1 VSGKEQ
7 ALADLRASREAIDA
21 TFAAMPDAALEW
33 LKPGDDYAIGGI
45 AIHLIQSLD
54 GYIATLDALH
64 RAGYRD
70 TEGPSE
76 DESVVDAGLARARR
90 GVVGSERRATFA
102 EMATKEQRLG
112 ALAARATDEEFARV
126 VGVTYPGDDVP
137 YPTSVALVL
146 QWMTEHFNEHVPHVR
161 ELFAEWQ
168 KAR

>member
-1 VSGKEQ
+1 MSGKER
-7 ALADLRASREAIDA
+7 AIADLHASRAAIDE
-21 TFAAMPDAALEW
+21 TFASLPDAALTW
-33 LKPGDDYAIGGI
+33 LKPGDDYAIGGV

-54 GYIATLDALH
+54 GYIATVDALR

-76 DESVVDAGLARARR
+76 DASVVEAGLAHARR
-90 GVVGSERRATFA
+90 GIAGDERRPMFA
-102 EMATKEQRLG
+102 EMATKERRL
-112 ALAARATDEEFARV
+112 AELAARASEDEFARV
-126 VGVTYPGDDVP
+126 VGVTYPGDEVP